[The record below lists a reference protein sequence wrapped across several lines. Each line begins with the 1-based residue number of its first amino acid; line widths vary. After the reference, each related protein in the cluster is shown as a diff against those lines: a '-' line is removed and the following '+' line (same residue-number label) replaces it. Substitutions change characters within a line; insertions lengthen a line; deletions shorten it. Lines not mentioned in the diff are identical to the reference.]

1 MSVIAFYKNETSSIL
16 LYICLPALQDGN
28 YACGKKEKGEEGGE
42 EKLFAHVVPEFH
54 EVCAEAKAPSGL
66 KTR

>member
-1 MSVIAFYKNETSSIL
+1 MKPPPFSYTFVCL
-16 LYICLPALQDGN
+16 LCRMAIMHVER
-28 YACGKKEKGEEGGE
+28 KKKGRRGE